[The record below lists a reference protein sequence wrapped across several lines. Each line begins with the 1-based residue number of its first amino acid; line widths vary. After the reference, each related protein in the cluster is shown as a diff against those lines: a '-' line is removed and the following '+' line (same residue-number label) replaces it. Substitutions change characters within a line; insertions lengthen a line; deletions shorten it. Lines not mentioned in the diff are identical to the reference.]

1 MIASDLADITQQHA
15 GFIAILNSLKSPDN
29 HLLGITWMLATMF
42 CFVTLDSTAKYL
54 MQTYPVVQV
63 IWARFFF
70 HLLFVIVLMGPQLA
84 RRIKSQSLLHQG
96 MRSLFM
102 FTTTV
107 LFFVGISLLPLT
119 TAATIMFMSPVIVTI
134 LAIPLLGEKVG
145 LRRWMGIVIGFA
157 GALVVMRPG
166 TDSLQLSILIVLAAA
181 VTHALY
187 QVFTRKLGT
196 RDSPMTSLFY
206 TAIIGALVTTVV
218 VPFYWQ
224 PVIAFDWLLFVFA
237 GIAGGI
243 GHLCLIRALRHAP
256 ASVVAPFSYSS
267 LLWAT
272 VFGFV
277 LFGDLPDVWTLSGA
291 ALIICSGLYI
301 FHREQAVKR
310 QEISH

>member
-15 GFIAILNSLKSPDN
+15 GFIAILNSLKSSDN

-187 QVFTRKLGT
+187 QVYTRKLGT